1 MKLPTMTIVLL
12 TVGAIGVACGGNGA
26 SDGGGS
32 SEAGSGNGSASTS
45 TNGGTGEGGAGAGG
59 TGFGGLPDVGGDHSS
74 GGTSNGGSS
83 GEGGAC
89 ATETAKADLEP
100 VYLAFAFDVSGSMG
114 MGDDPWHDKSLKWDP
129 VVAATKQF
137 FADPLS
143 QGLNA
148 SLRFFPSEGDNDIK
162 CDADTYLT
170 PEVPMTPL
178 PSPAFAEAIDA
189 ITPET
194 ADDWR
199 GGTPTLFV
207 MQGTISYTTAQRQA
221 TPGRYAI
228 VLVTDGYPQGCGSR
242 YNQVSLVADE
252 AATALADGLPTY
264 VIGVANPPIEG
275 APETVE
281 DMNDVAVAGGT
292 EHAYLI
298 DTGNPAATAAAFK
311 AAVDA
316 IRGAA
321 VSCTVA
327 IPPAPDGR
335 TFDAQKVRV
344 TYTSGDDEAIAL
356 TYDQDCETEE
366 AWRYDSVENPTEIV
380 LCDSTCAAIQ
390 ADPAA
395 ALGVDFTCE
404 DVITIPR

>member
-26 SDGGGS
+26 GDGS
-32 SEAGSGNGSASTS
+32 SQAGSGNGSSS
-45 TNGGTGEGGAGAGG
+45 SGTNGGTGEGGAGEGG
-59 TGFGGLPDVGGDHSS
+59 AGFGGLPGFGGNLSP

-89 ATETAKADLEP
+89 ATETAKADIEP

-137 FADPLS
+137 FDDPLS

-148 SLRFFPSEGDNDIK
+148 SLRFFPSEGDTDTK
-162 CDADTYLT
+162 CTADTYLT
-170 PEVPMTPL
+170 PEVTMTPL

-189 ITPET
+189 VTPET
-194 ADDWR
+194 TNDWR

-207 MQGTISYTTAQRQA
+207 MQGTISYVATQRMD

-242 YNQVSLVADE
+242 YNKVDLVADE
-252 AATALADGLPTY
+252 AASALDDGVPTY

-281 DMNDVAVAGGT
+281 GMDDVAVAGGT
-292 EHAYLI
+292 DHAYLI
-298 DTGNPAATAAAFK
+298 DTGNPAATTAAFK

-316 IRGAA
+316 IRGAS
-321 VSCTVA
+321 VSCTVG

-335 TFDAQKVRV
+335 SFDAQKVRV
-344 TYTSGDDEAIAL
+344 TTTSGDGEPTAL
-356 TYDQDCETEE
+356 TYDQECATED
-366 AWRYDSVENPTEIV
+366 AWRYDSAENPAQIV
-380 LCDSTCAAIQ
+380 LCDSTCATIQ
-390 ADPAA
+390 ADPKA

>member
-1 MKLPTMTIVLL
+1 MKLPTKTIVLL
-12 TVGAIGVACGGNGA
+12 TVGAIGVACGSNGA
-26 SDGGGS
+26 GDSGGS
-32 SEAGSGNGSASTS
+32 SQSGPGTGSATTGSS
-45 TNGGTGEGGAGAGG
+45 GGMGEGGTGLGPDIGPGGPGPGGPGGGG
-59 TGFGGLPDVGGDHSS
+59 TG
-74 GGTSNGGSS
+74 

-137 FADPLS
+137 FSDPLS
-143 QGLNA
+143 EGLNA
-148 SLRFFPSEGDNDIK
+148 SLRFFPSEGDTDTK
-162 CDADTYLT
+162 CDADTYTT

-194 ADDWR
+194 ESDWR

-207 MQGTISYTTAQRQA
+207 MQGTISYVEAQRET
-221 TPGRYAI
+221 TPGKYAI

-242 YNQVSLVADE
+242 YNQISLVADE
-252 AATALADGLPTY
+252 ASSALSNNIPTY
-264 VIGVANPPIEG
+264 VIGVANPPIQG

-281 DMNDVAVAGGT
+281 DMDDVAVAGGT
-292 EHAYLI
+292 DHAYLI
-298 DTGNPAATAAAFK
+298 DTGNPAATSAAFK
-311 AAVDA
+311 AAIDA

-321 VSCTVA
+321 VSCTVE
-327 IPPAPDGR
+327 IPRAPDGR

-344 TYTSGDDEAIAL
+344 TYTSGDGDPTAL
-356 TYDQDCETEE
+356 AYDQECAAEN
-366 AWRYDSVENPTEIV
+366 AWRYNSPENPTQIV
-380 LCDSTCAAIQ
+380 LCDSTCATIQ
-390 ADPAA
+390 ADPKA

-404 DVITIPR
+404 DVIEIPR

>member
-26 SDGGGS
+26 SDDGGS

-45 TNGGTGEGGAGAGG
+45 TNGGTGEGGAG
-59 TGFGGLPDVGGDHSS
+59 FGGLPNVGGDLSS

-114 MGDDPWHDKSLKWDP
+114 KGDELWHDKSLKWDP

-148 SLRFFPSEGDNDIK
+148 SLRFFPSAGDDDDTDTK
-162 CDADTYLT
+162 CDAETYLT

-189 ITPET
+189 VTPET
-194 ADDWR
+194 SDDWR

-207 MQGTISYTTAQRQA
+207 MQGTISYVTAQRQA

-228 VLVTDGYPQGCGSR
+228 VLVTDGYPAGCGSR

-252 AATALADGLPTY
+252 AAIALADEIPTY

-275 APETVE
+275 APETVK
-281 DMNDVAVAGGT
+281 DMDDVAVAGGT

-327 IPPAPDGR
+327 IPAAPDGR

-344 TYTSGDDEAIAL
+344 TYTSGDEAIAL
-356 TYDQDCETEE
+356 TYDQECETEE
-366 AWRYDSVENPTEIV
+366 AWRYDSAENPTQIV

>member
-1 MKLPTMTIVLL
+1 MKLPTMSIVLL

-26 SDGGGS
+26 SDGS
-32 SEAGSGNGSASTS
+32 SQAGSGNGSASTS

-59 TGFGGLPDVGGDHSS
+59 TGEGGLPGFGGDLSS
-74 GGTSNGGSS
+74 SGTSNGGSS

-89 ATETAKADLEP
+89 ATETAEADLEP

-137 FADPLS
+137 FDDPLS
-143 QGLNA
+143 EGINA
-148 SLRFFPSEGDNDIK
+148 SLRFFPSEGDNDTK
-162 CDADTYLT
+162 CAAETYLT

-194 ADDWR
+194 EDDWR

-207 MQGTISYTTAQRQA
+207 MQGTISYVEAQRQT
-221 TPGRYAI
+221 TPGKYAI
-228 VLVTDGYPQGCGSR
+228 VLVTDGYPAGCGSR
-242 YNQVSLVADE
+242 NNRIELVADE
-252 AATALADGLPTY
+252 AASALAGGIPTY

-281 DMNDVAVAGGT
+281 DMDDVAVAGGT

-298 DTGNPAATAAAFK
+298 DTGNPAATSAAFK

-321 VSCTVA
+321 VSCTVG

-335 TFDAQKVRV
+335 NFDAQKVRV
-344 TYTSGDDEAIAL
+344 TYTSGGGEPTAL
-356 TYDQDCETEE
+356 TYDQDCATED
-366 AWRYDSVENPTEIV
+366 AWRYDSPENPTQIV

-390 ADPAA
+390 ADPEA

>member
-1 MKLPTMTIVLL
+1 MKLPTMSMVLL

-26 SDGGGS
+26 SDGS
-32 SEAGSGNGSASTS
+32 SQSGSGNGSASTS

-59 TGFGGLPDVGGDHSS
+59 TGEGGLPGFGGDLGPS
-74 GGTSNGGSS
+74 GTSNGGAS

-89 ATETAKADLEP
+89 ATETAEADLEP

-143 QGLNA
+143 EGINA
-148 SLRFFPSEGDNDIK
+148 SLRFFPSEGDNDTK
-162 CDADTYLT
+162 CAAETYTT

-178 PSPAFAEAIDA
+178 PSPAFADAIDA

-194 ADDWR
+194 AEDWR

-207 MQGTISYTTAQRQA
+207 MQGTISYVEAQRQT
-221 TPGRYAI
+221 TPGKYAI
-228 VLVTDGYPQGCGSR
+228 VLVTDGYPAGCGSR
-242 YNQVSLVADE
+242 YNKIELVADE
-252 AATALADGLPTY
+252 AATALVGGIPTY

-275 APETVE
+275 APKTVE
-281 DMNDVAVAGGT
+281 DMDDVAVAGGT

-298 DTGNPAATAAAFK
+298 DTGNPAATSAAFK

-321 VSCTVA
+321 VSCTVG

-335 TFDAQKVRV
+335 SFDAQKVRV
-344 TYTSGDDEAIAL
+344 TYTSGGGEPTAL
-356 TYDQDCETEE
+356 TYDQDCATED
-366 AWRYDSVENPTEIV
+366 AWRYDSPENPTQIV

-390 ADPAA
+390 ADPEA

>member
-1 MKLPTMTIVLL
+1 MSDIGGD
-12 TVGAIGVACGGNGA
+12 VGP
-26 SDGGGS
+26 
-32 SEAGSGNGSASTS
+32 
-45 TNGGTGEGGAGAGG
+45 GGTG
-59 TGFGGLPDVGGDHSS
+59 S
-74 GGTSNGGSS
+74 GGSS

-89 ATETAKADLEP
+89 ATETAEADIEP
-100 VYLAFAFDVSGSMG
+100 VYMAFAFDVSGSMG

-143 QGLNA
+143 QGIHA
-148 SLRFFPSEGDNDIK
+148 SLRFFPSEGDTDTK
-162 CDADTYLT
+162 CDADTYTT

-178 PSPAFAEAIDA
+178 PSPSFAEAIDA
-189 ITPET
+189 VTPQAPEE
-194 ADDWR
+194 WR

-207 MQGTISYTTAQRQA
+207 MQGTISYVEAQRQA
-221 TPGRYAI
+221 TPGKYAI

-242 YNQVSLVADE
+242 NNRISLVADQ
-252 AATALADGLPTY
+252 AASALADGIPTY
-264 VIGVANPPIEG
+264 VIGVANPPLEG

-281 DMNDVAVAGGT
+281 DMNEVAVAGGT

-298 DTGNPAATAAAFK
+298 DTGNPAATTDAFK

-344 TYTSGDDEAIAL
+344 RYTSGDGDPTAL
-356 TYDQDCETEE
+356 TYDQDCATER
-366 AWRYDSVENPTEIV
+366 AWRYDSPENPTQIV

-390 ADPAA
+390 ADPEA

-404 DVITIPR
+404 DVIAIPR

>member
-1 MKLPTMTIVLL
+1 MKFPTMTIVLL
-12 TVGAIGVACGGNGA
+12 TVGAIGVACGSNGPSDGNGSSQTTSA
-26 SDGGGS
+26 SGS
-32 SEAGSGNGSASTS
+32 GSAST
-45 TNGGTGEGGAGAGG
+45 GGDGGAGEGGAGDGG
-59 TGFGGLPDVGGDHSS
+59 LPGFGGDIGPGGPGS
-74 GGTSNGGSS
+74 GGSS

-89 ATETAKADLEP
+89 ATQTAEADLEP

-143 QGLNA
+143 EGLNA

-162 CDADTYLT
+162 CDAETYTT

-178 PSPAFAEAIDA
+178 PSMAFADAIDA

-194 ADDWR
+194 PEEWR

-207 MQGTISYTTAQRQA
+207 MQGTISYVEAQRQD
-221 TPGRYAI
+221 TPGKYAI
-228 VLVTDGYPQGCGSR
+228 VLVTDGYPTGCGSR
-242 YNQVSLVADE
+242 DNRIDLVAEE
-252 AATALADGLPTY
+252 AASALDDDIPTY

-281 DMNDVAVAGGT
+281 DMDDVAVAGGT

-298 DTGNPAATAAAFK
+298 DTGNPAATSAAFK

-344 TYTSGDDEAIAL
+344 TYTSGDGEPTAL
-356 TYDQDCETEE
+356 SYDQECATEQ
-366 AWRYDSVENPTEIV
+366 AWRYDSPENPTQIV
-380 LCDSTCAAIQ
+380 LCDSTCATIQ
-390 ADPAA
+390 ADPRA

-404 DVITIPR
+404 NVITIPR